1 LVLFFVLF
9 ENQSKFAFEQD
20 WWNYFPSFFSVPS
33 EEIMMWEKRTQ
44 IAKEMKAAVDSETG
58 QGEIREMKFSIHR
71 MEVSVRHVFQKM
83 IWFWLET
90 TF

>member
-1 LVLFFVLF
+1 LKLK
-9 ENQSKFAFEQD
+9 NQLRRVKVQISAFL
-20 WWNYFPSFFSVPS
+20 S

-71 MEVSVRHVFQKM
+71 MEVRN
-83 IWFWLET
+83 
-90 TF
+90 